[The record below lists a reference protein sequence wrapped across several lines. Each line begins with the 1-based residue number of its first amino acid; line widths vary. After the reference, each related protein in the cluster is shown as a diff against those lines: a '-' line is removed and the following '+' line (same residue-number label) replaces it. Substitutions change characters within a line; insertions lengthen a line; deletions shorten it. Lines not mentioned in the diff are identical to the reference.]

1 MLKQEWKSL
10 LHNKLLLLVVVAII
24 LIPVIYAGLFLKS
37 MWDPY
42 GSVSN
47 LPVAVV
53 NDDQPVEYEGTTLQ
67 IGADMVDELKDNDSM
82 AFNFVDAETSRSRSS
97 KRHLL
102 HGDYHTGGFLK
113 KCFHTDG

>member
-53 NDDQPVEYEGTTLQ
+53 NNDQPVEYEGTTLQ

-82 AFNFVDAETSRSRSS
+82 AFNFVDAETAEAGLRNGTYYMVISYRR
-97 KRHLL
+97 
-102 HGDYHTGGFLK
+102 FLK